1 MPKLIDRE
9 SWERYDFRIS
19 EELLDKL
26 TDHFELDKTQRTK
39 AVHMAIDTIIQN
51 GLTYQDE
58 IYMYPFSTIDES
70 SKHHPYQTYCRSN
83 KSRDGSLPSKNILF
97 YFREERVKINFLK
110 YYYRNYKKGSVSCQ
124 QKFVEPEANSKV
136 IQYAIYD
143 AIHMSYNPYR
153 LSLQDRIVHY
163 PGQKNGNILKAVLK
177 TCHEIITKEQIQTYI
192 EPFMGTANVYIHLVN
207 GNPLEENTLP
217 IKKYFLN
224 DLNYN
229 MFCLVKAIQS
239 NLTNFKTEYFNLG
252 YSKAAFDEASSYY
265 HKSDVEK
272 KKRLPLA
279 CAMDIFYLLYYSFHA
294 DAETFYPP
302 HLSTN
307 NEESRINMEKTYFTK
322 PLLPLFSISCC
333 LKKANLS
340 CDDAFHFIEEH
351 LSDEKALF
359 YIDSPYFY
367 SEDVYLHPVFDH
379 KELAHLVDKIVASN
393 HFFLL
398 SNRLTVSASRKR
410 KKLTNQHAID
420 MANELYS
427 MKNKPSNTWKRYY
440 ELRLFEKKDDPDS
453 QQVEILIS
461 NYPFSGSKEYT
472 DDITEA
478 EVTEAMNMPL
488 PK

>member
-9 SWERYDFRIS
+9 PWERYDFRIS

-51 GLTYQDE
+51 GVLYSDV
-58 IYMYPFSTIDES
+58 IYRYKYPIVNNNEP
-70 SKHHPYQTYCRSN
+70 HPYQTYCRSN

-110 YYYRNYKKGSVSCQ
+110 YYYRTCKNVSTFFD
-124 QKFVEPEANSKV
+124 QKFVETENNSKV

-143 AIHMSYNPYR
+143 AIHMNYNPYR
-153 LSLQDRIVHY
+153 LRLKDHIVPY

-207 GNPLEENTLP
+207 GNPLKEDTLP

-229 MFCLVKAIQS
+229 MFCLVEAIRS

-252 YSKAAFDEASSYY
+252 YSKAAFDKASSRY
-265 HKSDVEK
+265 HESDEYK
-272 KKRLPLA
+272 KKLSPLV
-279 CAMDIFYLLYYSFHA
+279 CAMDIFYLLYYSFYSGSKTFQLPPL
-294 DAETFYPP
+294 DA
-302 HLSTN
+302 N
-307 NEESRINMEKTYFTK
+307 NEESRINMEKTYLTRPFF
-322 PLLPLFSISCC
+322 PLFSISCC

-359 YIDSPYFY
+359 YIDSPYFF
-367 SEDVYLHPVFDH
+367 SEDVYLNAGFDH

-398 SNRLTVSASRKR
+398 SNRVTVSTTR
-410 KKLTNQHAID
+410 KKKHTRQEAID
-420 MANELYS
+420 MANKLYS
-427 MKNKPSNTWKRYY
+427 MKNKPSNTWKCYY
-440 ELRLFEKKDDPDS
+440 ELHLFKKNKNYDA